1 MRQLTK
7 VREKMS
13 TENLM
18 SIDEAIESGDPELIA
33 QALAIEESKEQVVE
47 GKATE
52 VEEISTEK
60 AKPDPVATDGL
71 DDDAGKAIESKSG
84 GHTIPYSVLE
94 AEREAN
100 KQLRE
105 QLENSTNQYAEL
117 SQKYESNEQAIEN
130 VKSQLE
136 AKGLDTDSMFK
147 NPNEISD
154 ADWKDLEE
162 DYGAMGK
169 MMKTLV
175 ANQQAMASQI
185 PAVQQQTQEAQPQ
198 ENPVV
203 AAIEANADLSN
214 WQKSDPD
221 RWTHVVQMDE
231 QLKTDPQWQ
240 NKSLDE
246 RFAHAAKL
254 TKTAFGDNL
263 TTQDRA
269 NKIIQDKTQTAPDS
283 LTDLGGGPA
292 GTKSDVE
299 ALSSMTAEQIEARME
314 SMSSSQIDAMFAE
327 GF

>member
-1 MRQLTK
+1 
-7 VREKMS
+7 MS
-13 TENLM
+13 NVENHM

-47 GKATE
+47 
-52 VEEISTEK
+52 VEETKTEEIQVEETK
-60 AKPDPVATDGL
+60 TDPVATDGF
-71 DDDAGKAIESKSG
+71 DDEKGKAIESKSG

-105 QLENSTNQYAEL
+105 QLETSTNQYSQL
-117 SQKYESNEQAIEN
+117 SQKYESNEQAIAN
-130 VKSQLE
+130 VKTQLE

-147 NPNEISD
+147 NPDEISD

-162 DYGAMGK
+162 DYGPMGK

-185 PAVQQQTQEAQPQ
+185 PAAQQSQPVEQ
-198 ENPVV
+198 QVNPTAV
-203 AAIEANADLSN
+203 AIEANADLSS
-214 WQKSDPD
+214 WQKTDPD
-221 RWTHVVQMDE
+221 RWTHVVQMD
-231 QLKTDPQWQ
+231 QKLKADPQWQ
-240 NKSLDE
+240 SKSLDE
-246 RFAHAAKL
+246 RFEQAVKL

-269 NKIIQDKTQTAPDS
+269 NKIIQERTQAAPDS
-283 LTDLGGGPA
+283 LTDIGGGPA
-292 GTKSDVE
+292 GNKSDVE

-314 SMSSSQIDAMFAE
+314 SMSSSQIDAMYAE

>member
-1 MRQLTK
+1 MNL
-7 VREKMS
+7 
-13 TENLM
+13 ENSV

-47 GKATE
+47 
-52 VEEISTEK
+52 VEETKTEEVSVEETK
-60 AKPDPVATDGL
+60 TDPVATDGF
-71 DDDAGKAIESKSG
+71 DDEKGKAIESKSG

-105 QLENSTNQYAEL
+105 QLEASTNQYAEL

-147 NPNEISD
+147 NPDEISD
-154 ADWKDLEE
+154 ADWRDLEE

-185 PAVQQQTQEAQPQ
+185 PTAQQSQPAEQ
-198 ENPVV
+198 QVNPVV
-203 AAIEANADLSN
+203 AAIEANTDLSN
-214 WQKSDPD
+214 WQKTDPD

-231 QLKTDPQWQ
+231 KLKADPQWQ
-240 NKSLDE
+240 NKSLEE
-246 RFAHAAKL
+246 RFEQAAKL

-269 NKIIQDKTQTAPDS
+269 NKIIQERTQAAPDS
-283 LTDLGGGPA
+283 LTDIGGGPA

-299 ALSSMTAEQIEARME
+299 ALSSMTAEQIEAHME
-314 SMSSSQIDAMFAE
+314 SMSPAQIDAMFAE

>member
-1 MRQLTK
+1 MN
-7 VREKMS
+7 V
-13 TENLM
+13 ENHM

-47 GKATE
+47 GDAAE
-52 VEEISTEK
+52 VESVSTEE

-71 DDDAGKAIESKSG
+71 DDDAGKAIESKDG
-84 GHTIPYSVLE
+84 KHTIPYSVLE
-94 AEREAN
+94 AAREEKRLMQEELNARN
-100 KQLRE
+100 AEIAEL
-105 QLENSTNQYAEL
+105 TNQ
-117 SQKYESNEQAIEN
+117 SQQNQQAIAN
-130 VKSQLE
+130 VTAQLE
-136 AKGLDTDSMFK
+136 AKGLDTDSMFA
-147 NPNEISD
+147 NPDEISKEQ
-154 ADWKDLEE
+154 WKEIEE
-162 DYGAMGK
+162 DYGPLGK
-169 MMKTLV
+169 MMKTLL
-175 ANQQAMASQI
+175 ANQQAMASQTST
-185 PAVQQQTQEAQPQ
+185 PQQTQEAQPQ
-198 ENPVV
+198 VNPVV

-231 QLKTDPQWQ
+231 RLKADPQWQ
-240 NKSLDE
+240 NKSLEE

-299 ALSSMTAEQIEARME
+299 ALSSMTAEQIEAHME
-314 SMSSSQIDAMFAE
+314 SMSKSQIDAMFAE

>member
-1 MRQLTK
+1 MN
-7 VREKMS
+7 V
-13 TENLM
+13 ENSV

-33 QALAIEESKEQVVE
+33 QALATEESKEQVVE
-47 GKATE
+47 
-52 VEEISTEK
+52 VEETKTEEVSVEETK
-60 AKPDPVATDGL
+60 TDPVATDGF
-71 DDDAGKAIESKSG
+71 DDEKGKAIESKSG

-147 NPNEISD
+147 NPDEISD
-154 ADWKDLEE
+154 ADWRDLEE

-185 PAVQQQTQEAQPQ
+185 PTAQQSQPAEQ
-198 ENPVV
+198 QVNPVV
-203 AAIEANADLSN
+203 AAIEANTDLSN
-214 WQKSDPD
+214 WQKTDPD

-231 QLKTDPQWQ
+231 KLKADPQWQ
-240 NKSLDE
+240 NKSLEE
-246 RFAHAAKL
+246 RFEHAAKL

-269 NKIIQDKTQTAPDS
+269 NKIIQDKTQAAPDS
-283 LTDLGGGPA
+283 LTDIGGGPA

-299 ALSSMTAEQIEARME
+299 ALSSMTAEQIEAHME
-314 SMSSSQIDAMFAE
+314 SMSPAQIDAMFAE

>member
-1 MRQLTK
+1 MY
-7 VREKMS
+7 V
-13 TENLM
+13 ENHM

-47 GKATE
+47 GEATE
-52 VEEISTEK
+52 VEETFTNE
-60 AKPDPVATDGL
+60 AKPEPVATGGF
-71 DDDAGKAIESKSG
+71 DDENGKAIESKSG

-105 QLENSTNQYAEL
+105 QLEASTNQYSQL
-117 SQKYESNEQAIEN
+117 SQKYESNEQAIAN

-147 NPNEISD
+147 NPDEISD

-185 PAVQQQTQEAQPQ
+185 PTAQQSQPAEQ
-198 ENPVV
+198 QVNPTV
-203 AAIEANADLSN
+203 AAIEANTDLSN
-214 WQKSDPD
+214 WQKTDPD

-231 QLKTDPQWQ
+231 KLKADPQWQ

-246 RFAHAAKL
+246 RFEQAVKL

-269 NKIIQDKTQTAPDS
+269 NKIIQERTQAAPDS
-283 LTDLGGGPA
+283 LTDIGGGPA

-299 ALSSMTAEQIEARME
+299 ALSSMTAEQIEAHME
-314 SMSSSQIDAMFAE
+314 SMSPAQIDAMFAE

>member
-1 MRQLTK
+1 MN
-7 VREKMS
+7 V
-13 TENLM
+13 ENHM

-47 GKATE
+47 
-52 VEEISTEK
+52 VEETKTEEVSVEETK
-60 AKPDPVATDGL
+60 TDPVATDGF
-71 DDDAGKAIESKSG
+71 DDEKGKAIESKSG

-105 QLENSTNQYAEL
+105 QLEAITNQYSQL
-117 SQKYESNEQAIEN
+117 SQKYESNEQAIAN
-130 VKSQLE
+130 VKTQLE

-147 NPNEISD
+147 NPDEISD

-185 PAVQQQTQEAQPQ
+185 PAAQQSQPAEQ
-198 ENPVV
+198 QANPVV

-231 QLKTDPQWQ
+231 KLKADPQWQ
-240 NKSLDE
+240 NKSLEE
-246 RFAHAAKL
+246 RFEQAAKL

-269 NKIIQDKTQTAPDS
+269 NKIIQERTQASPDS
-283 LTDLGGGPA
+283 LTDIGGGPA
-292 GTKSDVE
+292 ATKSDVE
-299 ALSSMTAEQIEARME
+299 ALSSMTAEQIEAQMERM
-314 SMSSSQIDAMFAE
+314 SPAQIDAMFE
-327 GF
+327 NGF

>member
-1 MRQLTK
+1 
-7 VREKMS
+7 MS
-13 TENLM
+13 VENHM
-18 SIDEAIESGDPELIA
+18 SIDQAIESGDPELIA

-47 GKATE
+47 GEAAE
-52 VEEISTEK
+52 SEEGFTNK
-60 AKPDPVATDGL
+60 AKPDPVSTDGF
-71 DDDAGKAIESKSG
+71 DNEKGKAIESKSG

-105 QLENSTNQYAEL
+105 QLEASTNQYSQL
-117 SQKYESNEQAIEN
+117 SQKYESNEQAIAN

-136 AKGLDTDSMFK
+136 AKGLDTNSMFK
-147 NPNEISD
+147 NPDEISD

-185 PAVQQQTQEAQPQ
+185 PASQQSQAVEQQA
-198 ENPVV
+198 NPVIT
-203 AAIEANADLSN
+203 AIEANADLSS
-214 WQKSDPD
+214 WQKTDPD
-221 RWTHVVQMDE
+221 RWTHVIQMDE
-231 QLKTDPQWQ
+231 KLKADPQWN
-240 NKSLDE
+240 NKSLEE
-246 RFAHAAKL
+246 RFEQAAKL

-269 NKIIQDKTQTAPDS
+269 NKIIQERTQAAPDS
-283 LTDLGGGPA
+283 LTDIGGGPT

-299 ALSSMTAEQIEARME
+299 ALSSMTAEQIESEME
-314 SMSSSQIDAMFAE
+314 GMSSSQIDAMFAN

>member
-1 MRQLTK
+1 MN
-7 VREKMS
+7 V
-13 TENLM
+13 ENHM

-47 GKATE
+47 GEATKTE
-52 VEEISTEK
+52 AVSVEG

-71 DDDAGKAIESKSG
+71 DDEKGKAIESKSG

-105 QLENSTNQYAEL
+105 QLENSTNQYTQL
-117 SQKYESNEQAIEN
+117 SQKYESNEQAIVN
-130 VKSQLE
+130 VKTQLE
-136 AKGLDTDSMFK
+136 AKGLDTNSMFQ
-147 NPNEISD
+147 NPDEISD
-154 ADWKDLEE
+154 ADWKELEE

-185 PAVQQQTQEAQPQ
+185 PESQKSQPVDQQA
-198 ENPVV
+198 NPVIS
-203 AAIEANADLSN
+203 AIEANSDLSS
-214 WQKSDPD
+214 WQKTDPD
-221 RWTHVVQMDE
+221 RWTHVIQMDE
-231 QLKTDPQWQ
+231 KLKADPQWN
-240 NKSLDE
+240 NKSLEE
-246 RFAHAAKL
+246 RFDQAAKL

-269 NKIIQDKTQTAPDS
+269 NKIIQERTQASPDS
-283 LTDLGGGPA
+283 LTDIGGGPT

-299 ALSSMTAEQIEARME
+299 ALSSMTAEQIESHME
-314 SMSSSQIDAMFAE
+314 SMSTSQIDAMFAN

>member
-1 MRQLTK
+1 MN
-7 VREKMS
+7 V
-13 TENLM
+13 ENHM

-47 GKATE
+47 GEATKTE
-52 VEEISTEK
+52 AVSVEG

-71 DDDAGKAIESKSG
+71 DDEKGKAIESKSG

-105 QLENSTNQYAEL
+105 QLENSTNQYTQL
-117 SQKYESNEQAIEN
+117 SQKYESNEQAIVN
-130 VKSQLE
+130 VKTQLE
-136 AKGLDTDSMFK
+136 AKGLDTNSMFQ
-147 NPNEISD
+147 NPDEISD
-154 ADWKDLEE
+154 ADWKELEE

-185 PAVQQQTQEAQPQ
+185 PESQKSQPVEQQA
-198 ENPVV
+198 NPVIT
-203 AAIEANADLSN
+203 AIEANADLSS
-214 WQKSDPD
+214 WQKTDPD
-221 RWTHVVQMDE
+221 RWTHVIQMDE
-231 QLKTDPQWQ
+231 KLKADPQWN
-240 NKSLDE
+240 NKSLEE
-246 RFAHAAKL
+246 RFEQAAKL

-269 NKIIQDKTQTAPDS
+269 NKIIQERTQASPDS
-283 LTDLGGGPA
+283 LTDIGGGPT

-299 ALSSMTAEQIEARME
+299 ALSSMTAEQIESHME
-314 SMSSSQIDAMFAE
+314 SMSTSQIDAMFAN

>member
-1 MRQLTK
+1 MN
-7 VREKMS
+7 V
-13 TENLM
+13 ENHI

-47 GKATE
+47 GEAAE
-52 VEEISTEK
+52 GEEGFTNE
-60 AKPDPVATDGL
+60 AKPDPVSTDGL
-71 DDDAGKAIESKSG
+71 DDEKGKAIESKSG

-117 SQKYESNEQAIEN
+117 SQKYEGNEQAIAN

-136 AKGLDTDSMFK
+136 AKGLDTNSMFK
-147 NPNEISD
+147 NPDEISD

-175 ANQQAMASQI
+175 ANQQAMQSQGKAI
-185 PAVQQQTQEAQPQ
+185 QSELPFD
-198 ENPVV
+198 PVV
-203 AAIEANADLSN
+203 VAIEANNDLSS
-214 WQKSDPD
+214 WQKTDPD

-231 QLKTDPQWQ
+231 KLKADPQWN
-240 NKSLDE
+240 NKSLEE
-246 RFAHAAKL
+246 RFEQAAKL

-269 NKIIQDKTQTAPDS
+269 NKIIQERTQASPDS
-283 LTDLGGGPA
+283 LTDIGGGPT

-299 ALSSMTAEQIEARME
+299 ALSSMTAEQIESHME
-314 SMSSSQIDAMFAE
+314 SMSSSQIDAMFAN

>member
-1 MRQLTK
+1 MN
-7 VREKMS
+7 V
-13 TENLM
+13 ENHM

-47 GKATE
+47 GEATKTE
-52 VEEISTEK
+52 AVSVEG

-71 DDDAGKAIESKSG
+71 DDEKGKAIESKSG

-105 QLENSTNQYAEL
+105 QLENSTNQYTQL
-117 SQKYESNEQAIEN
+117 SQKYESNEQAIVN
-130 VKSQLE
+130 VKTQLE
-136 AKGLDTDSMFK
+136 AKGLDTNSMFQ
-147 NPNEISD
+147 NPDEISD
-154 ADWKDLEE
+154 ADWKELEE

-185 PAVQQQTQEAQPQ
+185 PESQKSQPVEHQ
-198 ENPVV
+198 ANPVIT
-203 AAIEANADLSN
+203 AIEANADLSS
-214 WQKSDPD
+214 WQKTDPD
-221 RWTHVVQMDE
+221 RWTHVIQMDE
-231 QLKTDPQWQ
+231 KLKADPQWN
-240 NKSLDE
+240 NKSLEE
-246 RFAHAAKL
+246 RFDQAAKL

-269 NKIIQDKTQTAPDS
+269 NKIIQERTQASPDS
-283 LTDLGGGPA
+283 LTDIGGGPT

-299 ALSSMTAEQIEARME
+299 ALSSMTAEQIESHME
-314 SMSSSQIDAMFAE
+314 SMSTSQIDAMFAN